1 MSNAPVTQGLPN
13 DGMIHATDPLGAVVR
28 ERVPFAGLD
37 MYAAERNV
45 RPVLNVHPQQSPD
58 PPRQGDTPSRAAR
71 MPIVTFQA
79 VADWLS
85 VQEDRFRAD
94 IWAPINVA
102 STTSRGGQHTE
113 AVLRWN
119 ERVNMESPR
128 YQPYGSSMEL
138 DSDEAYYALMGS

>member
-1 MSNAPVTQGLPN
+1 MPHMITHLPN
-13 DGMIHATDPLGAVVR
+13 DGAIHDGDIIGTVVR
-28 ERVPFAGLD
+28 ERTPFAGLD

-45 RPVLNVHPQQSPD
+45 RPVLDVYPQQSPD

-71 MPIVTFQA
+71 MPVVTFQA

-94 IWAPINVA
+94 LWAPINIA

-119 ERVNMESPR
+119 ERSNMESPR
-128 YQPYGSSMEL
+128 NQPYGSGFEL

>member
-1 MSNAPVTQGLPN
+1 MAELNRGLPN
-13 DGMIHATDPLGAVVR
+13 DGAIHCDEIVGCVIR
-28 ERVPFAGLD
+28 ERQPFAGLD

-45 RPVLNVHPQQSPD
+45 RPIHDVYPQQAPD
-58 PPRQGDTPSRAAR
+58 PVRQGDTPSRPAR

-85 VQEDRFRAD
+85 VQRDDFAGD
-94 IWAPINVA
+94 LWAPINLA
-102 STTSRGGQHTE
+102 STTTSPGGNTQ

-119 ERVNMESPR
+119 ERVNMERPM
-128 YQPYGSSMEL
+128 YEPYGSKMEL